1 MLSRTALR
9 IASRGFVAAPIQTYG
24 VSGSYASALYS
35 AAVQSGNKDAVAADL
50 AMLSS
55 VFENQSIADYF
66 ADPFVAA
73 EDKLSALGDVEGLNE
88 TTVNLFGAMAENNR
102 LNILNEVA
110 TVYARIIEADSGSV
124 PCEVVSAIPLTAE
137 QQADVAAAINGQLEA
152 GQSAK
157 ITTAVD
163 AELMGGMTVSIG
175 DKYTEM
181 KFIDMSV
188 ASKVKKYTELLRQSS

>member
-1 MLSRTALR
+1 MLN
-9 IASRGFVAAPIQTYG
+9 
-24 VSGSYASALYS
+24 VSFS
-35 AAVQSGNKDAVAADL
+35 

-124 PCEVVSAIPLTAE
+124 PCEEHRA
-137 QQADVAAAINGQLEA
+137 
-152 GQSAK
+152 
-157 ITTAVD
+157 TT
-163 AELMGGMTVSIG
+163 
-175 DKYTEM
+175 
-181 KFIDMSV
+181 
-188 ASKVKKYTELLRQSS
+188 

>member
-1 MLSRTALR
+1 M
-9 IASRGFVAAPIQTYG
+9 GAPIQTYG

-35 AAVQSGNKDAVAADL
+35 AAVQSGNKDAVADDL
-50 AMLSS
+50 GMLSTVMES
-55 VFENQSIADYF
+55 QAIADYF

-73 EDKLSALGDVEGLNE
+73 ADKLAALGEVEGLNE
-88 TTVNLFGAMAENNR
+88 TTVNLFGALAENNR

-110 TVYARIIEADSGSV
+110 EVYARIIQADSGSV

-137 QQADVAAAINGQLEA
+137 QEADVAAAID
-152 GQSAK
+152 S
-157 ITTAVD
+157 
-163 AELMGGMTVSIG
+163 ELMGGMTVSIG

-188 ASKVKKYTELLRQSS
+188 ASKV